1 MTSNGKSNHKS
12 NPAVSPVFVIKA
24 CLATRA
30 SAGSCVTVAKQ
41 PFSRSLSLYTH
52 ITGIRMRL
60 LRPNPEERA
69 SQQSQKAP
77 CSIAGSRV
85 VRAGRRRTQSQV
97 ILDTRAVPRC
107 LIITGTST
115 HFTWS
120 RGLQE
125 GVISSVDKDNRRRG
139 DSVFSGF
146 GKERSAGLVKRTVRR
161 VLFYGPRC
169 VG

>member
-1 MTSNGKSNHKS
+1 M
-12 NPAVSPVFVIKA
+12 
-24 CLATRA
+24 ATRA

-41 PFSRSLSLYTH
+41 PFCRRSLSLYTNV
-52 ITGIRMRL
+52 TGIKNCAVFA
-60 LRPNPEERA
+60 PTEKKE
-69 SQQSQKAP
+69 P
-77 CSIAGSRV
+77 CSIAGSRA
-85 VRAGRRRTQSQV
+85 VRAGRRRTQIQV

-125 GVISSVDKDNRRRG
+125 GVISSLDKDNRRRG

-146 GKERSAGLVKRTVRR
+146 GKKRSAGLVKRTVRR

-169 VG
+169 VE